1 MNRATFLFVL
11 AFVLAAC
18 TRSAPIPEPTPF
30 EIPTLEAPIAPLL
43 TASPS
48 ETAAGG
54 STGAEATPTPFI
66 ITPTSAFSPTP
77 EPSATPEP
85 LVETEQ
91 AADAATQAAQPT
103 ASRTPAPTP
112 ADPPFD
118 PVLAFGGPR
127 LTHAAMGTQYWA
139 DRATGRLPNTSEIQ
153 MTSDAAGNISV
164 TGKFREFDTWWF
176 SGPYLEEL
184 YVEMNVTTGAVCSGR
199 SSYGLILYGPEA
211 GTSTTGARGYI
222 VAFACDGTYLLRRL
236 NSSNPYSADALFAY
250 QADAL
255 ILAGPNQSNT
265 LGVLIR
271 DGQISIYANGYL
283 IATALDS
290 TFSGGRFGLYVNA
303 GETDNFTY
311 TMTNLRLWDLRPN
324 R

>member
-1 MNRATFLFVL
+1 MKRLPLVL
-11 AFVLAAC
+11 MSSLVLAAC
-18 TRSAPIPEPTPF
+18 VRSAPIAEPTPF
-30 EIPTLEAPIAPLL
+30 EFPTLAPPTAVIVA
-43 TASPS
+43 ASPS
-48 ETAAGG
+48 AAP
-54 STGAEATPTPFI
+54 TGDSPAAPTPTPFI

-85 LVETEQ
+85 IVETEQ
-91 AADAATQAAQPT
+91 AEQAATRAAQPT

-112 ADPPFD
+112 SDPPFD
-118 PVLAFGGPR
+118 PVQTFGGPR

-139 DRATGRLPNTSEIQ
+139 DRTTGRLPNTSEIQ

-184 YVEMNVTTGAVCSGR
+184 YVEMDVTTGAVCSGR

-211 GTSTTGARGYI
+211 GASSSGARGYI

-250 QADAL
+250 QADDL
-255 ILAGPNQSNT
+255 ILAGPNQSNK

-271 DGQISIYANGYL
+271 DGAISIYANGYL

-303 GETDNFTY
+303 GDTDNFTY
-311 TMTNLRLWDLRPN
+311 TMTNLRLWDLRDT